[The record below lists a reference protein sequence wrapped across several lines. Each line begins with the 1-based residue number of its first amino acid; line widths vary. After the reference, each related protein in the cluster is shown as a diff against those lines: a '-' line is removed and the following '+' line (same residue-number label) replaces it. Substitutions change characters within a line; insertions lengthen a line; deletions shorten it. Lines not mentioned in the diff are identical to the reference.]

1 MELHWT
7 KELLHSKWDHQQIEK
22 ATNQWEEIVANN
34 ISDED

>member
-7 KELLHSKWDHQQIEK
+7 KKLLHSKRDHWQIEK
-22 ATNQWEEIVANN
+22 ATNEWEEIIAYY